1 MNLNANRL
9 LPSTALF
16 LGVLMVGF
24 ACLVSQFIGWQ
35 YPLTTTA
42 GAYLNPTVGF
52 AFVIV
57 AETFH
62 QSFYDSSPEKVL
74 EIASGLYADLGS
86 DNGQHFDSHTG
97 ISWPL
102 RYPKLARFRRDDAPL
117 AIFAG
122 QIPILIVVQSA

>member
-57 AETFH
+57 AETAWLSTNLFTIRLLKKCWK
-62 QSFYDSSPEKVL
+62 SPPGFTLTLVA
-74 EIASGLYADLGS
+74 IMVSISIPTQVFLGHCAIRS
-86 DNGQHFDSHTG
+86 LRDFAETM
-97 ISWPL
+97 PL
-102 RYPKLARFRRDDAPL
+102 
-117 AIFAG
+117 
-122 QIPILIVVQSA
+122 